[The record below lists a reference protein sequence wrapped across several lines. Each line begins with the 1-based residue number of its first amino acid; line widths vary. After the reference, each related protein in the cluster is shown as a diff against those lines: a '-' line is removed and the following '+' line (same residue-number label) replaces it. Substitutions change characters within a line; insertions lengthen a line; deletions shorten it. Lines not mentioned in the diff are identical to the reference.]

1 MLKDPQE
8 DGKEVKKAKYE
19 QNGNMNKEIGNLKRN
34 QKEILELKST
44 VTKMKHSLPRF
55 KGRLEQAEESA
66 NMRKGQWKLSRLRNR
81 KKKD

>member
-8 DGKEVKKAKYE
+8 DGKAVKKAKYE

-44 VTKMKHSLPRF
+44 VTQMKHSLQRF